1 MPSNE
6 LDANKQ
12 TALRFLALA
21 FEMKMQ
27 DASLLLT
34 DDATWWVIGDPERVK
49 VAGHKDAARTR
60 RMMSNMHRVLPH
72 GMEHRV
78 LGLTAEGDRV
88 AVELEAEGE
97 WHDGRLYRNRYHF
110 LIRIRDKK
118 VSSIREYMDPMQIP
132 V

>member
-12 TALRFLALA
+12 IALRFLALA
-21 FEMKMQ
+21 FEMKM
-27 DASLLLT
+27 DEAMSLLC

-49 VAGHKDAARTR
+49 VAGDKDAARTR
-60 RMMSNMHRVLPH
+60 RMMSNMHRVLPY
-72 GMEHRV
+72 GMQQRV

-88 AVELEAEGE
+88 AVELEAEGK
-97 WHDGRLYRNRYHF
+97 WHDGRTYRNRYHF
-110 LIRIRDKK
+110 LIQLRDEK